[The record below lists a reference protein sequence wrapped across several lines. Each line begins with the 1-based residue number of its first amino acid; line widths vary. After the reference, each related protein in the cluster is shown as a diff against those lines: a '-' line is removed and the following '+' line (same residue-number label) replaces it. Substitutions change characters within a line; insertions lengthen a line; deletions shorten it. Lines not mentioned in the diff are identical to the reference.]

1 MVNYILQ
8 ITKVVCVVYF
18 MEHLPTFRVILHG
31 GPHKYDQVKLVKGND
46 VRSSLLEKPS
56 QMRENLKVREGL
68 RVIE

>member
-1 MVNYILQ
+1 
-8 ITKVVCVVYF
+8 